1 MLTLHQYGKD
11 GYNGTRGRIHQ
22 AILQG
27 EEFKTGHMRAVKPYM
42 GSPATLPYSPGR
54 LEGDVLAMWRE
65 DKPQVDYVIYSY
77 ATPIA
82 WHTSDGNWVVPCV
95 KYSNTT
101 TRHQS
106 LVTTALHMFGMSY
119 DE

>member
-1 MLTLHQYGKD
+1 MLRLHQYGKG
-11 GYNGTRGRIHQ
+11 GYSGTHSRIHQ
-22 AILQG
+22 AILGG
-27 EEFKTGHMRAVKPYM
+27 EEFVAGHMKAVKPYM

-54 LEGDVLAMWRE
+54 LEGNVLAMWRE

-82 WHTSDGNWVVPCV
+82 WHRSDGNWVVPDV

-106 LVTTALHMFGMSY
+106 FVTVALHTIGMTY
-119 DE
+119 DA